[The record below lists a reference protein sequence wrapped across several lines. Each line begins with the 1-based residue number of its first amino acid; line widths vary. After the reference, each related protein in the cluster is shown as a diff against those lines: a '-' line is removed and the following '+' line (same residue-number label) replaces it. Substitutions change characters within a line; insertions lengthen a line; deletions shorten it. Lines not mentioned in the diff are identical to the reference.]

1 MLLCSNHAIY
11 TGWTTD
17 INRRLSQHKS
27 GRGANYTKMNSPVEL
42 IYWETQKTNQS
53 ARKRERALKKMTHRM
68 KKNITNGEI
77 FNGEKNNRF
86 SLYEFF
92 VSSPGRVNL
101 LGEHVD
107 YNGGPVL
114 PVAIDRSVSLWAN
127 QKDNHLFNIKTEDLN
142 QEVMFSLDSLM
153 EKKDI
158 NQKTLP
164 DWALYPAAVIWAA
177 HQKNHSVSGFE
188 AIFTSNV
195 PIGAGLS
202 SSAAI
207 EIAFAALMREIG
219 HWDMDDM
226 ELALMCQFAENEYVG
241 VKCGI
246 MDQFACANGVE
257 NSALFLDTSNLD
269 WYPVTLP
276 KEIAIIITDSK
287 IRRTLS
293 TSSYNERR
301 DSCEEALK
309 ILKEYIPN
317 IQFLSEVLP
326 EQFIRYEQFLPSI
339 TRKRAKHVI
348 EECYRVRMAVELL
361 RNGDIHGFGW
371 LMKDGHISL
380 RDLYEVSLPELDLL
394 VELANN
400 FEHCYGSRL
409 TGAGF
414 GGCTVS
420 LVKEK
425 NTDEFIESIKTEYF
439 KSTGIVSDI
448 YVCKARDGVRVEW
461 RKIN

>member
-42 IYWETQKTNQS
+42 IYWETQKTNQT
-53 ARKRERALKKMTHRM
+53 ARKRELALKKMTHQM

-77 FNGEKNNRF
+77 FKGKNNNRF
-86 SLYEFF
+86 SIYEFF

-114 PVAIDRSVSLWAN
+114 PAAIDRSVSLWAN
-127 QKDNHLFNIKTEDLN
+127 RKENLFFNIKTEDLN
-142 QEVMFSLDSLM
+142 QEVSFSLDSLM
-153 EKKDI
+153 GKKDI
-158 NQKTLP
+158 NQQTLP

-177 HQKNHSVSGFE
+177 HQKNHPISGFE
-188 AIFTSNV
+188 AIFSSNV

-207 EIAFAALMREIG
+207 EVAFAALMREIG
-219 HWDMDDM
+219 RWDMDDM

-257 NSALFLDTSNLD
+257 NSALYLDTSNLN

-276 KEIAIIITDSK
+276 KDIAIIITDSK

-293 TSSYNERR
+293 TSAYNERR
-301 DSCEEALK
+301 NSCEEALK
-309 ILKEYIPN
+309 ILKVNIPN

-326 EQFIRYEQFLPSI
+326 EQFFQYEQLLPTT

-348 EECYRVRMAVELL
+348 EECYRVRLAVEFL
-361 RNGDIHGFGW
+361 RNTDIHGFGQ
-371 LMKDGHISL
+371 LMKEGHISL
-380 RDLYEVSLPELDLL
+380 RELYEVSLPELDLL

-425 NTDEFIESIKTEYF
+425 KSLEFIEYMKKEYS

-448 YVCKARDGVRVEW
+448 YICKARDGVRVEW
-461 RKIN
+461 RRIN

>member
-1 MLLCSNHAIY
+1 MLLCSNGAIY

-17 INRRLSQHKS
+17 IDRRLRQHKS

-42 IYWETQKTNQS
+42 IYWETQKTNQL
-53 ARKRERALKKMTHRM
+53 ARKRELTLKKMTHQM

-77 FNGEKNNRF
+77 LKKEQIIDF
-86 SLYEFF
+86 SRYEFF

-114 PVAIDRSVSLWAN
+114 PVAIDRSVSLCAN
-127 QKDNHLFNIKTEDLN
+127 QTNNLQFKIRTEDLN
-142 QEVMFSLDSLM
+142 QEVLFSLESLVD
-153 EKKDI
+153 KNDI
-158 NQKTLP
+158 NHQTLP

-177 HQKNHSVSGFE
+177 HKKNLPVFGFE
-188 AIFTSNV
+188 ATFTSNI
-195 PIGAGLS
+195 PIGSGLS

-219 HWDMDDM
+219 LWQIDDM
-226 ELALMCQFAENEYVG
+226 ELALLCQFAENEYVG

-257 NSALFLDTSNLD
+257 NSALFLDTSNLN
-269 WYPVTLP
+269 WHPVNLP
-276 KEIAIIITDSK
+276 KDVALIITDSK

-293 TSSYNERR
+293 TSAYNERR
-301 DSCEEALK
+301 NSCEEALI

-326 EQFIRYEQFLPSI
+326 EQFTLIEKFLPST

-348 EECYRVRMAVELL
+348 EECYRVRLAVEFL
-361 RNGDIHGFGW
+361 RNGDINGFGR
-371 LMKDGHISL
+371 LMQDGHISL
-380 RDLYEVSLPELDLL
+380 RDFYEVSLPELDLL

-400 FEHCYGSRL
+400 FEHCFGSRL

-414 GGCTVS
+414 GGCTIS

-425 NTDEFIESIKTEYF
+425 NTDNFIKFISNEYF
-439 KSTGIVSDI
+439 KATGIVSDN
-448 YVCKARDGVRVEW
+448 YVCKARGGVRVEW

>member
-42 IYWETQKTNQS
+42 IYWETQKTNQT
-53 ARKRERALKKMTHRM
+53 ARKRELALKKMTHQM

-77 FNGEKNNRF
+77 FKGKNNNRF
-86 SLYEFF
+86 SIYEFF

-114 PVAIDRSVSLWAN
+114 PAAIDRSVSLWAN
-127 QKDNHLFNIKTEDLN
+127 RKENLFFNIKSEDLN
-142 QEVMFSLDSLM
+142 QEVSFSLDSLM
-153 EKKDI
+153 GKKDI
-158 NQKTLP
+158 NQQTLP

-177 HQKNHSVSGFE
+177 HQKNHPISGFE
-188 AIFTSNV
+188 AIFSSNV

-207 EIAFAALMREIG
+207 EVAFAALMREIG
-219 HWDMDDM
+219 RWDMDDM

-257 NSALFLDTSNLD
+257 NSALYLDTSNLN

-276 KEIAIIITDSK
+276 KDIAIIITDSK

-293 TSSYNERR
+293 TSAYNERR
-301 DSCEEALK
+301 NSCEEALK
-309 ILKEYIPN
+309 ILKVNIPN

-326 EQFIRYEQFLPSI
+326 EQFFQYEQLLPTT

-348 EECYRVRMAVELL
+348 EECYRVRLAAEFL
-361 RNGDIHGFGW
+361 RNTDIHGFGQ
-371 LMKDGHISL
+371 LMKEGHISL
-380 RDLYEVSLPELDLL
+380 RELYEVSLPELDLL

-425 NTDEFIESIKTEYF
+425 KSLEFIEYMKKEYS

-448 YVCKARDGVRVEW
+448 YICKARDGVRVEW
-461 RKIN
+461 RRIN